1 MSGDLSGEEHSRSD
15 RKQLFLLPPPPFNSV
30 VLNGGASKEMD
41 CWAEYG
47 DK

>member
-1 MSGDLSGEEHSRSD
+1 MSGDQAKNIAGPTGNSFSYFHLAI
-15 RKQLFLLPPPPFNSV
+15 NSV
-30 VLNGGASKEMD
+30 VLNGGAQKEMD